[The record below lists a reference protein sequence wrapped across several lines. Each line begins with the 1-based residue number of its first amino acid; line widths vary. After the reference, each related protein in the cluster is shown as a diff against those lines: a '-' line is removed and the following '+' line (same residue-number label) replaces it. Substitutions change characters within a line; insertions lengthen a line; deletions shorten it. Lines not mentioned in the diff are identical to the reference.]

1 MDRKNTP
8 ASLAVRW
15 ERSQALRQAGQA
27 ADAARALTAIL
38 ECDPERAEAW
48 QSLAELYQERGL
60 ERAAHDCL
68 FNAHLLSG
76 AKSAPEPALAHAYG
90 LLQQGLPEEA
100 LALAQSALAAG
111 EGSRLSAAL
120 TARAAWQAG
129 QLALAESLCR
139 SALYYWPACVQLH
152 LVLAA
157 CLTDQ
162 GHDELAVEHLRLA
175 RTFDPGGEV
184 SARWEK
190 MGGDTDRDT
199 DRDRDWAAQ
208 LAGSESG
215 PGEEM
220 TPGVLAK
227 VGEDLGDA
235 MDDRVIRIV
244 TGDGRLVQPASNDG
258 GQQPA
263 DNSPTPL
270 VPSYKTEP
278 SPVAVVPLRN
288 AEAVDAVQLAGP
300 EPSPPSPVSHAL
312 SITESA
318 QAVQSPEPS
327 PADDVIRTMQ
337 EAFEQ
342 LVHRLDTPAR
352 NRTSHITHRKS
363 YRPFHAIISARQGLA
378 RVCGSRASI
387 VERAMA
393 DLAITVSRYERVAAE
408 ALFVDDAASLVP
420 FGLAPVRAAD
430 AGCIKQLLDELDDV
444 LNQRGLQLASIL
456 IVGGD
461 EIIPF
466 CRLPNPAD
474 DPDTDVPTDVPYGCR
489 SEDELL
495 PQRLVGR
502 MPHGAPGS
510 DQAATVNLLLLQ
522 LGAALRARIEQ
533 KHSSAKGLGDLLR
546 RLPAVLGWTGR
557 QPVEQALSSF
567 GYAASIW
574 RRAAQEVF
582 STIGPARA
590 LRLSPPMDSADMGT
604 LLGQVCPQLAYFNLH
619 GLPDSPHWY
628 GQRDPEF
635 IADYSTFPVALS
647 PDDIKRAVKVV
658 FTAACYGAHLF
669 GRDTQSSIALR
680 FMQAGTLALVGSTT
694 VAYGGLSVPLVGVDL
709 LGQLFWQHMVSGYSS
724 GEALRQAKLGF
735 ASQVQRRQGYLDG
748 EDQKTLT
755 SFILLGDP
763 LLTPLP
769 LQTSAPAYW
778 EAHSGR
784 RKTAAAAEALVLG
797 RGTCRQAD
805 TDVPCEQLERVQAF
819 VAHTL
824 PEMADASVHFSHP
837 GTCQRAGLGGSCK
850 ASKRAVS
857 SQLDSPLLVSLSKT
871 LPYDG
876 RQGVQV
882 VRVTVD
888 SEGKILKLAVSK

>member
-1 MDRKNTP
+1 MDRKNMPT
-8 ASLAVRW
+8 SLAMRW
-15 ERSQALRQAGQA
+15 ERSQSLRQTAQA

-38 ECDPERAEAW
+38 ECDPEQPEAW

-68 FNAHLLSG
+68 FNAYLLSG
-76 AKSAPEPALAHAYG
+76 VESAAESDLARAYSLLRQGQAEKALV
-90 LLQQGLPEEA
+90 
-100 LALAQSALAAG
+100 LAQSALAAG
-111 EGSRLSAAL
+111 KGNRLIAAL

-157 CLTDQ
+157 CLTAQ
-162 GHDELAVEHLRLA
+162 GHDDLAVEHVRLA
-175 RTFDPGGEV
+175 RTFDPDGEV

-190 MGGDTDRDT
+190 MDGDAGRDNGPRSAAER
-199 DRDRDWAAQ
+199 DRDRDLEVALGEGQKGVATEEAALVAAHPAPQ
-208 LAGSESG
+208 VDASCGH
-215 PGEEM
+215 
-220 TPGVLAK
+220 GVQSVEL
-227 VGEDLGDA
+227 
-235 MDDRVIRIV
+235 
-244 TGDGRLVQPASNDG
+244 
-258 GQQPA
+258 
-263 DNSPTPL
+263 
-270 VPSYKTEP
+270 EP
-278 SPVAVVPLRN
+278 SPRTPALPALVSTESAP
-288 AEAVDAVQLAGP
+288 AEQLP
-300 EPSPPSPVSHAL
+300 EPSP
-312 SITESA
+312 ESE
-318 QAVQSPEPS
+318 S
-327 PADDVIRTMQ
+327 DVVRTMR

-342 LVHRLDTPAR
+342 LVHRLDTPPQIA
-352 NRTSHITHRKS
+352 NPSTVLTCACATGAGRTGRKSQTLAPAVMSAGVANRKS
-363 YRPFHAIISARQGLA
+363 YRPFHAIISARQPLA

-387 VERAMA
+387 VERAMT
-393 DLAITVSRYERVAAE
+393 DLALTVSRYERVSAE
-408 ALFVDDAASLVP
+408 ALFVDDAASLAP
-420 FGLAPVRAAD
+420 FGLAPVRAVD
-430 AGCIKQLLDELDDV
+430 AACIKQLLDELEDA

-474 DPDTDVPTDVPYGCR
+474 DPDADVPSDLPYGCCPG
-489 SEDELL
+489 SELL
-495 PQRLVGR
+495 PQRLLGR
-502 MPHGAPGS
+502 MPHGATGS
-510 DQAATVNLLLLQ
+510 DQAAAVNLLLLQ
-522 LGAALRARIEQ
+522 LGAALRARVER
-533 KHSSAKGLGDLLR
+533 KHASAKGISDLLR
-546 RLPAVLGWTGR
+546 WLPAVLGWSER
-557 QPVEQALSSF
+557 KPAELPPSSF

-582 STIGPARA
+582 STIGPVQA
-590 LRLSPPMDSADMGT
+590 LRLSPPMEGADMGA
-604 LLGQVCPQLAYFNLH
+604 LLGQICPQLAYFNLH
-619 GLPDSPHWY
+619 GLPDSPNWY

-647 PDDIKRAVKVV
+647 PSDVKRPAKVV

-680 FMQAGTLALVGSTT
+680 FMHCGTLALVGSTT

-709 LGQLFWQHMVSGYSS
+709 LGHLFWQHIVSGHSS

-748 EDQKTLT
+748 EDQKTLA
-755 SFILLGDP
+755 SFLLLGDP

-769 LQTSAPAYW
+769 LSTSLPARL
-778 EAHSGR
+778 ETLSGR
-784 RKTAAAAEALVLG
+784 RKTAAVSETLVLG
-797 RGTCRQAD
+797 QGTCRAD

-824 PEMADASVHFSHP
+824 PEMADASVHLSHP
-837 GTCQRAGLGGSCK
+837 GARQRTCPGEPCK
-850 ASKRAVS
+850 EAKRLVS
-857 SQLDSPLLVSLSKT
+857 SQLNSPLRVSLSKT

-882 VRVTVD
+882 VHVTVD